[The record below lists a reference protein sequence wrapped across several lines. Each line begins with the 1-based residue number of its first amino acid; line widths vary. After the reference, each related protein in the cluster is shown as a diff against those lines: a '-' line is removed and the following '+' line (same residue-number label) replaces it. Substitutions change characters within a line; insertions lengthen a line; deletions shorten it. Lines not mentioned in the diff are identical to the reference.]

1 MFHSGDSDGVGESM
15 QQTQTYRER
24 SRAFL
29 ANAKEEFDAGDLVQA
44 SEKAWGSAAMI
55 VKAVAEQRGIPHES
69 HNGLWRIVEDLDS
82 ETGDEELTDLF
93 TFASSLH
100 KNFYENRFR
109 ARTVRRGIQR
119 MEQFVAKVERLL

>member
-1 MFHSGDSDGVGESM
+1 M
-15 QQTQTYRER
+15 QETQTYRER
-24 SRAFL
+24 SRSFL
-29 ANAKEEFDAGDLVQA
+29 AKAREELDVGDLVQA
-44 SEKAWGSAAMI
+44 SEKAWGAAAMI

-93 TFASSLH
+93 TFASALH

-109 ARTVRRGIQR
+109 PRTVRRGIQK
-119 MEQFVAKVERLL
+119 MERFVVKVERLLQD